1 MMRWLTREGLGTDSG
16 GFGRNFRLM
25 HQTVHATQGRSELGE
40 PGAQRVATLEQGRQ
54 GFAE

>member
-1 MMRWLTREGLGTDSG
+1 MRWLTREGLGTDSG